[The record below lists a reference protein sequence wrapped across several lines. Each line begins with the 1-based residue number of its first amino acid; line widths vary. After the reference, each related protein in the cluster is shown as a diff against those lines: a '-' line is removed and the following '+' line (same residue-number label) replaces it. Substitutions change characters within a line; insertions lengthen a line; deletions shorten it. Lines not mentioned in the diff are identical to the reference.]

1 MTAVLPGPTDFSR
14 YDSAPL
20 LCELSCLADHVL
32 TTSSMFYL
40 SILSLYLF
48 CRQPNPPNIPR
59 NLKTL
64 KLYGLQCGIVPIQE
78 SWWLAPLLL
87 LIPLLLALCL
97 GLPALLL
104 HLTRPMS
111 AIPGG
116 ELCLTEAADT
126 ETQRMTFQTS
136 VSILGYCLPLAII
149 ICLVIGH
156 CIIYKLFKSEA
167 LCRSECQALCL
178 LLLHHLRL
186 FVLQGGAPALP
197 ADSTHHCGPPPPLHP
212 GPGRK
217 PYHGNIG
224 NQLERNIELTF

>member
-156 CIIYKLFKSEA
+156 CIIYQLFKSEA
-167 LCRSECQALCL
+167 VSAGLSVRRCVSCYSTTCVSSFCKEEL
-178 LLLHHLRL
+178 LLSLLTLPTTAAHLL
-186 FVLQGGAPALP
+186 LYIPVLDANLAMVTMEIN
-197 ADSTHHCGPPPPLHP
+197 S
-212 GPGRK
+212 
-217 PYHGNIG
+217 NEI
-224 NQLERNIELTF
+224 LT